1 MIAHAVVLFSKLR
14 ILDAKLLS
22 ALLRLFTLLH
32 ETTSLSSSISRP
44 IIELQKNN
52 TTMRTMTQTYIRRA
66 HHAGSW
72 YSNDP
77 KTLDDILTKYLADAH
92 EDIVTSSASASASST
107 SSNSSSTEGCPNACI
122 SPHAGYLYSGPTA
135 AYVYLALKEA
145 LRSNPHLRTVV
156 VVSEVLC
163 FLNE

>member
-1 MIAHAVVLFSKLR
+1 MLQTHQEDK
-14 ILDAKLLS
+14 
-22 ALLRLFTLLH
+22 
-32 ETTSLSSSISRP
+32 TT
-44 IIELQKNN
+44 
-52 TTMRTMTQTYIRRA
+52 TQTTYIRRA

-92 EDIVTSSASASASST
+92 EDIVTSTASST
-107 SSNSSSTEGCPNACI
+107 SLNSSSTEGCPNACI
-122 SPHAGYLYSGPTA
+122 SPHAAYLYSGPTA

-145 LRSNPHLRTVV
+145 IRSNPHLRTVV
-156 VVSEVLC
+156 VVSELLC